1 MKCGKNHKE
10 AEETSGGYTMTN
22 KSILTAVAAV
32 AALAVTTV
40 TAPGTGVAAER
51 TVKLAGW
58 GAKSGPLRS
67 FGVNSEAV
75 LKAAIKAVNDTGGV
89 KMGDGVMAKIELA
102 YFDSACNAEQGIAI
116 ARKVATQSEALIGM
130 GPTCSGV
137 AAAMFGI
144 FQKKVGDANDTG
156 LQFPILT
163 DTAVRNGL
171 AKISQWTFRNTPNEP
186 DMYDKLFAWL
196 RKNHPDVKSMF
207 GGTETDQGHSKGT
220 YAKVI
225 AQAAKRHGFTWVKG
239 GIPELGTEIGVGS
252 KELLDKSSNW
262 LMADTNF
269 SVQARAFKKSG
280 ADMLI
285 VSSHPFTTCGMLK
298 EMTRQ
303 RIKPKLLVGLTSSS
317 SSETLKGCA
326 KQVEGM
332 YIPTSFAPINAEAK
346 KVAGL
351 AQKFGGSADLHS
363 AAAWENIFIIKSVI
377 EKQGIIGKPETLEAD
392 RRKMR
397 EGLEALET
405 TSGLMGTV
413 KRVQDEGEALKPF
426 VFVQAQKGKW
436 EVVHDPR

>member
-1 MKCGKNHKE
+1 MLNTK
-10 AEETSGGYTMTN
+10 
-22 KSILTAVAAV
+22 ILRLGLGVVVIAAM
-32 AALAVTTV
+32 ALVTT
-40 TAPGTGVAAER
+40 AGYAAER

-75 LKAAIKAVNDTGGV
+75 QKAAIEVINAAGGV
-89 KMGDGVMAKIELA
+89 KMGDGVMAMIELD
-102 YFDSACNAEQGIAI
+102 YYDSACNAEQGIAV
-116 ARKVATQSEALIGM
+116 ARKVAAESEALIGI

-144 FQKKVGDANDTG
+144 FQKKVDDASDTG

-196 RKNHPDVKSMF
+196 RKTNPDAKTMY

-225 AQAAKRHGFTWVKG
+225 AQAAKRHGFEWVKG
-239 GIPELGTEIGVGS
+239 GIPELGTKIAVGW
-252 KELLDKSSNW
+252 EEVLDHSSNW

-280 ADMLI
+280 ADLLI

-298 EMTRQ
+298 EMARQ
-303 RIKPKLLVGLTSSS
+303 KIKPKILVGLTSSS

-332 YIPTSFAPINAEAK
+332 YIPTSFAPINEEAK
-346 KVAGL
+346 KVAEMTEKL
-351 AQKFGGSADLHS
+351 GGSADLHS
-363 AAAWENIFIIKSVI
+363 AASWENIFIIKDVI

-397 EGLEALET
+397 DGLEALET

-426 VFVQAQKGKW
+426 VFVQAQNGKW

>member
-1 MKCGKNHKE
+1 MLNSKMLRLGL
-10 AEETSGGYTMTN
+10 GGVV
-22 KSILTAVAAV
+22 IAAM
-32 AALAVTTV
+32 AFVTT
-40 TAPGTGVAAER
+40 AGHSAER

-67 FGVNSEAV
+67 FGVNSHAV
-75 LKAAIKAVNDTGGV
+75 LKSVIKVVNDAGGV

-116 ARKVATQSEALIGM
+116 ARKVATTSQALVGM

-137 AAAMFGI
+137 AAASFGI
-144 FQKKVGDANDTG
+144 FQKKVDDANDTG

-196 RKNHPDVKSMF
+196 RKTHPVVKTMF

-239 GIPELGTEIGVGS
+239 GIPELGTKIAAGW
-252 KELLDKSSNW
+252 KELLDHSSNW
-262 LMADTNF
+262 LMADTSF

-298 EMTRQ
+298 EMARQ

-317 SSETLKGCA
+317 TSETLKGCP

-332 YIPTSFAPINAEAK
+332 YIPTSFAPINPEAM
-346 KVAGL
+346 KVAKL
-351 AQKFGGSADLHS
+351 AEKFGGSADLHS
-363 AAAWENIFIIKSVI
+363 AAAWENIFIIKGII
-377 EKQGIIGKPETLEAD
+377 EKQGIMGKPETLKAD

-397 EGLEALET
+397 DGLEALET
-405 TSGLMGTV
+405 TPGLMGTIT
-413 KRVQDEGEALKPF
+413 RVQDEGEALKPF

>member
-1 MKCGKNHKE
+1 
-10 AEETSGGYTMTN
+10 MTN
-22 KSILTAVAAV
+22 KSILTAVVTA
-32 AALAVTTV
+32 AALAVATV
-40 TAPGTGVAAER
+40 TAPGTSAAAER

-67 FGVNSEAV
+67 FGVNSHAV
-75 LKAAIKAVNDTGGV
+75 LKAAIKAVNDAGGV
-89 KMGDGVMAKIELA
+89 KMGDGVMAKMELA

-116 ARKVATQSEALIGM
+116 ARKVATTSEALIGM

-144 FQKKVGDANDTG
+144 FQKKVDDANDTG
-156 LQFPILT
+156 LQFPILA

-196 RKNHPDVKSMF
+196 RKNHPDVRTMF

-225 AQAAKRHGFTWVKG
+225 AQAAKRHGFDWVGG
-239 GIPELGTEIGVGS
+239 GIPELGTEIGAGW

-269 SVQARAFKKSG
+269 SVQARAFKKSR

-298 EMTRQ
+298 EMARQ

-317 SSETLKGCA
+317 SSETLKGCS

-332 YIPTSFAPINAEAK
+332 YIPTSFAPINPEAQ
-346 KVAGL
+346 KVAAL
-351 AQKFGGSADLHS
+351 AEKFGGSADLHS
-363 AAAWENIFIIKSVI
+363 AAAWENIHIIKRVI
-377 EKQGIIGKPETLEAD
+377 ESEGVIGKPETLKAD
-392 RRKMR
+392 RRKIR
-397 EGLEALET
+397 DGLEKLEI

-413 KRVQDEGEALKPF
+413 KRVQEEGEALKPF

>member
-1 MKCGKNHKE
+1 MINPKVITGL
-10 AEETSGGYTMTN
+10 AAG
-22 KSILTAVAAV
+22 VAFLGV
-32 AALAVTTV
+32 TLAGNTIVS
-40 TAPGTGVAAER
+40 AAER
-51 TVKLAGW
+51 TVHLAGW

-75 LKAAIKAVNDTGGV
+75 LNAAIKAVNDAGGI

-116 ARKVATQSEALIGM
+116 ARKVATSSEALVGM

-137 AAAMFGI
+137 AAASFGI
-144 FQKKVGDANDTG
+144 FQKKVDDANDSG

-196 RKNHPDVKSMF
+196 RKNHPNVKTMY

-239 GIPELGTEIGVGS
+239 GIPELGTKIAAGW
-252 KELLDKSSNW
+252 KELLGKSSNW

-298 EMTRQ
+298 EMARQ
-303 RIKPKLLVGLTSSS
+303 KIKPKLLVGLTSSS
-317 SSETLKGCA
+317 TSETLKGCP
-326 KQVEGM
+326 KQIEGM
-332 YIPTSFAPINAEAK
+332 YIPTSFAPINPEAM
-346 KVAGL
+346 KVAKL
-351 AQKFGGSADLHS
+351 AEKFGGSADLHS
-363 AAAWENIFIIKSVI
+363 AAAWENISIIKGVI
-377 EKQGIIGKPETLEAD
+377 EKQGIIGKPETLKAD

-397 EGLEALET
+397 DGLEALET

>member
-1 MKCGKNHKE
+1 
-10 AEETSGGYTMTN
+10 MTR
-22 KSILTAVAAV
+22 KSILVAIVAAAV
-32 AALAVTTV
+32 FAVTTV

-67 FGVNSEAV
+67 FGVNSLAV
-75 LKAAIKAVNDTGGV
+75 LEAAIKAVNDAGGV
-89 KMGDGVMAKIELA
+89 KMGDGVMAKMELA
-102 YFDSACNAEQGIAI
+102 YFDSACKAEQGIAI
-116 ARKVATQSEALIGM
+116 ARKAAQSEALIGM

-144 FQKKVGDANDTG
+144 FQKTVDDASDTG

-186 DMYDKLFAWL
+186 DMYDQLFAWL
-196 RKNHPDVKSMF
+196 RENNPDAKTMF

-239 GIPELGTEIGVGS
+239 GIPELGTEIAVGWE
-252 KELLDKSSNW
+252 ELLDHSSNW
-262 LMADTNF
+262 MMADTNF
-269 SVQARAFKKSG
+269 SVQARAFKRSG

-285 VSSHPFTTCGMLK
+285 ISSHPFTTCGMLR
-298 EMTRQ
+298 EMARQ

-317 SSETLKGCA
+317 TSETLKGCA

-346 KVAGL
+346 MVADL
-351 AQKFGGSADLHS
+351 AASFGGSADLHS
-363 AAAWENIFIIKSVI
+363 AAAWENIFIIKGVI
-377 EKQGIIGKPETLEAD
+377 EAQGIIGLPETLEAD

-397 EGLEALET
+397 DGLEALET
-405 TSGLMGTV
+405 TSGLLGTV
-413 KRVQDEGEALKPF
+413 DRVQDEGEALKPF
-426 VFVQAQKGKW
+426 VFVQARGGVW
-436 EVVHDPR
+436 EVVYDPR

>member
-1 MKCGKNHKE
+1 
-10 AEETSGGYTMTN
+10 MTN
-22 KSILTAVAAV
+22 KPILTALAAT
-32 AALAVTTV
+32 AALAVTAVMTPGV
-40 TAPGTGVAAER
+40 TAAAER
-51 TVKLAGW
+51 TVQLAGW

-75 LKAAIKAVNDTGGV
+75 LKAAIQAVNDAGGV
-89 KMGDGVMAKIELA
+89 KMGDGVMAKMELS

-116 ARKVATQSEALIGM
+116 ARKVATASEALIGM

-137 AAAMFGI
+137 AAAMFGV

-156 LQFPILT
+156 LRFPILT

-196 RKNHPDVKSMF
+196 RETNPDARTMF

-239 GIPELGTEIGVGS
+239 GIPELGTKIAVGWE
-252 KELLDKSSNW
+252 ELLDESSNW

-269 SVQARAFKKSG
+269 SVQARAFKRSG
-280 ADMLI
+280 ADLLI
-285 VSSHPFTTCGMLK
+285 VSSHPFTTCGMMK
-298 EMTRQ
+298 ELARQ

-317 SSETLKGCA
+317 SGETLKGCPD
-326 KQVEGM
+326 QVEGM
-332 YIPTSFAPINAEAK
+332 IIPTSFAPINPEAK
-346 KVAGL
+346 KVAEL
-351 AQKFGGSADLHS
+351 AAEFGGSADLHS
-363 AAAWENIFIIKSVI
+363 AAAWENVFIIKSVI
-377 EKQGIIGKPETLEAD
+377 EAQGIIGKPETLEAD

-397 EGLEALET
+397 DGLEALET
-405 TSGLMGTV
+405 TTGLMGTV
-413 KRVQDEGEALKPF
+413 NRVQDEGEALKPF
-426 VFVQAQKGKW
+426 VFVQAQGGKW
-436 EVVHDPR
+436 VVVHDPR

>member
-1 MKCGKNHKE
+1 
-10 AEETSGGYTMTN
+10 
-22 KSILTAVAAV
+22 
-32 AALAVTTV
+32 
-40 TAPGTGVAAER
+40 
-51 TVKLAGW
+51 VK
-58 GAKSGPLRS
+58 
-67 FGVNSEAV
+67 SEAV
-75 LKAAIKAVNDTGGV
+75 LNAAIKSVNDAGGI
-89 KMGDGVMAKIELA
+89 KMGDGVMAKIELE

-116 ARKVATQSEALIGM
+116 ARKVASSSEALIGM

-144 FQKKVGDANDTG
+144 FQKQVGDANDSG

-186 DMYDKLFAWL
+186 DMYDQLFAWL
-196 RKNHPDVKSMF
+196 RKTHPDAKTMF

-225 AQAAKRHGFTWVKG
+225 GQAAKRHGFKWAPG
-239 GIPELGTEIGVGS
+239 AIPELGTEIGAGWE
-252 KELLDKSSNW
+252 ELLDHSSNW

-298 EMTRQ
+298 EMARQ
-303 RIKPKLLVGLTSSS
+303 RIKPEILVGLTSSS

-332 YIPTSFAPINAEAK
+332 YIPTSFAPINADAK
-346 KVAGL
+346 KVADM
-351 AQKFGGSADLHS
+351 AAEFGGSADLHS

-377 EKQGIIGKPETLEAD
+377 ENQGIIGAPETLDAD

-397 EGLEALET
+397 DGLEALET

-413 KRVQDEGEALKPF
+413 NRVQDEGEALKPF
-426 VFVQAQKGKW
+426 VFVQAQMGKW
-436 EVVHDPR
+436 EVVYDPR

>member
-1 MKCGKNHKE
+1 MDYPKLI
-10 AEETSGGYTMTN
+10 S
-22 KSILTAVAAV
+22 SIAAGVALIGV
-32 AALAVTTV
+32 TLADTTV
-40 TAPGTGVAAER
+40 VSAAER
-51 TVKLAGW
+51 TVNLAGW

-75 LKAAIKAVNDTGGV
+75 LKAAIKAVNDAGGV
-89 KMGDGVMAKIELA
+89 KMGDGVMAKMKLA
-102 YFDSACNAEQGIAI
+102 YFDSACSAEQGIAV
-116 ARKVATQSEALIGM
+116 ARKVASESAALVGM

-144 FQKKVGDANDTG
+144 FQKKVDDAGDSG

-186 DMYDKLFAWL
+186 DMYDQLFAWL
-196 RKNHPDVKSMF
+196 RKTNPDAKTMF
-207 GGTETDQGHSKGT
+207 GGTETGQGHSKGA

-225 AQAAKRHGFTWVKG
+225 LQAAKRHGFVWVGG
-239 GIPELGTEIGVGS
+239 GISKLGTKIAAGW
-252 KELLDKSSNW
+252 KEGLAKSSNW
-262 LMADTNF
+262 MMADTNF

-298 EMTRQ
+298 ELKRQ
-303 RIKPKLLVGLTSSS
+303 RIKPKILIGLTSSS
-317 SSETLKGCA
+317 SGETLKGCA
-326 KQVEGM
+326 KQAEGII
-332 YIPTSFAPINAEAK
+332 IPTSFAPVNPEAA
-346 KVAGL
+346 KVAML

-363 AAAWENIFIIKSVI
+363 AAAWENIQIIKGVI
-377 EKQGIIGKPETLEAD
+377 EATGIIGKAGTLKAD

-397 EGLEALET
+397 DGLENLEQT
-405 TSGLMGTV
+405 AGLLGTV
-413 KRVQDEGEALKPF
+413 KRVQNEGEALKPF
-426 VFVQAQKGKW
+426 VFVQARGGKW

>member
-1 MKCGKNHKE
+1 MLKARILRFGL
-10 AEETSGGYTMTN
+10 GGVVIAAMA
-22 KSILTAVAAV
+22 LVATA
-32 AALAVTTV
+32 
-40 TAPGTGVAAER
+40 GYAAER

-75 LKAAIKAVNDTGGV
+75 LNAAVKAVNDAGGV

-116 ARKVATQSEALIGM
+116 ARKVATGSEALIGM

-137 AAAMFGI
+137 AAAMFGV

-186 DMYDKLFAWL
+186 DMYDQLFAWL
-196 RKNHPDVKSMF
+196 RKNNPDVKTMF

-225 AQAAKRHGFTWVKG
+225 AQAAKRNGFVWVNG
-239 GIPELGTEIGVGS
+239 GIPELGTKIGAGW
-252 KELLDKSSNW
+252 KELLDRSSNW
-262 LMADTNF
+262 MMADTNF
-269 SVQARAFKKSG
+269 SVQVRAFKKSG

-285 VSSHPFTTCGMLK
+285 VSSHPFTTCGVLK
-298 EMTRQ
+298 EMARQ

-346 KVAGL
+346 MVAEQ
-351 AQKFGGSADLHS
+351 AAKFGGSADLHS
-363 AAAWENIFIIKSVI
+363 AAAWENIFIIKDVI
-377 EKQGIIGKPETLEAD
+377 EKQGIIGKPETLRAD

-397 EGLEALET
+397 DGLEGLET

-413 KRVQDEGEALKPF
+413 NRVQDEGEALKPF

-436 EVVHDPR
+436 EVVYDPR

>member
-1 MKCGKNHKE
+1 MMN
-10 AEETSGGYTMTN
+10 N
-22 KSILTAVAAV
+22 RSILTAIVATAV
-32 AALAVTTV
+32 FAGAAALMPTISA
-40 TAPGTGVAAER
+40 AAER
-51 TVKLAGW
+51 TVQLAGW

-75 LKAAIKAVNDTGGV
+75 LNAAIQAVNDAGGI
-89 KMGDGVMAKIELA
+89 KMGDGVMAMIELS

-116 ARKVATQSEALIGM
+116 ARKVATASDALIGM

-137 AAAMFGI
+137 AAASFGV
-144 FQKKVGDANDTG
+144 FQKKVDDDSDSG

-196 RKNHPDVKSMF
+196 RETHPDAKTMY

-225 AQAAKRHGFTWVKG
+225 AQAAKRHGFTWADG
-239 GIPELGTEIGVGS
+239 GIPELGTKIAAGWEEV
-252 KELLDKSSNW
+252 LDHSSNW
-262 LMADTNF
+262 MMTDTNF

-298 EMTRQ
+298 ELARQ
-303 RIKPKLLVGLTSSS
+303 QIKPKLLVGLTSSS
-317 SSETLKGCA
+317 SSETLKGCP

-346 KVAGL
+346 MVAEM
-351 AQKFGGSADLHS
+351 AAKFGGSADLHS
-363 AAAWENIFIIKSVI
+363 AAAWENIAIIKAVI
-377 EKQGIIGKPETLEAD
+377 EAQGIMGKPETLDAD

-397 EGLEALET
+397 DGLEALET
-405 TSGLMGTV
+405 TVGLMGTV
-413 KRVQDEGEALKPF
+413 NRVQDEGEALKPF
-426 VFVQAQKGKW
+426 VFVQAQGGKW
-436 EVVHDPR
+436 VVVHDPR

>member
-1 MKCGKNHKE
+1 MKLSKLL
-10 AEETSGGYTMTN
+10 
-22 KSILTAVAAV
+22 LTTAA
-32 AALAVTTV
+32 AALAVT
-40 TAPGTGVAAER
+40 GVSISAFSADRE
-51 TVKLAGW
+51 VKIAGF
-58 GAKSGPLRS
+58 GAKSGVVRS
-67 FGVNSEAV
+67 FGVNTEAV
-75 LKAAIKAVNDTGGV
+75 MKAAVKHINDKGGIKL
-89 KMGDGVMAKIELA
+89 GDGTMGKLTAS
-102 YFDSACNAEQGIAI
+102 FDDDRCNAEEGISVLRRI
-116 ARKVATQSEALIGM
+116 ASTDAVVAV
-130 GPTCSGV
+130 GPTCSNV
-137 AAAMFGI
+137 AEPLFGI
-144 FQKKVGDANDTG
+144 LQKKVDDASDSG

-186 DMYDKLFAWL
+186 DMYDKLFEWL
-196 RKNHPDVKSMF
+196 RKNHPNVKTMY

-239 GIPELGTEIGVGS
+239 GIPELGTKIAAGW
-252 KELLDKSSNW
+252 KELLGKSSNW
-262 LMADTNF
+262 MMADTNF

-298 EMTRQ
+298 EMARQ
-303 RIKPKLLVGLTSSS
+303 KIKPQLLVGLTSSS
-317 SSETLKGCA
+317 TSETLKGCP

-332 YIPTSFAPINAEAK
+332 YIPTSFAPINPEAM
-346 KVAGL
+346 KVAKL
-351 AQKFGGSADLHS
+351 AEKFGGSADLHS
-363 AAAWENIFIIKSVI
+363 SAAWENISIIKGVI
-377 EKQGIIGKPETLEAD
+377 EKQGIIGKPETLKAD

-397 EGLEALET
+397 DGLEALET

-426 VFVQAQKGKW
+426 VFVQAQNGKW

>member
-1 MKCGKNHKE
+1 M
-10 AEETSGGYTMTN
+10 TS
-22 KSILTAVAAV
+22 KSILMATVASAF
-32 AALAVTTV
+32 LAVTTL
-40 TAPGTGVAAER
+40 TAPGTSVAAER

-75 LKAAIKAVNDTGGV
+75 LKAAIKAVNDAGGI

-102 YFDSACNAEQGIAI
+102 YFDSACNAEQGIAV
-116 ARKVATQSEALIGM
+116 ARKVATQSEALVGM

-137 AAAMFGI
+137 AAASFGI
-144 FQKKVGDANDTG
+144 FQKKVDDANDSG

-196 RKNHPDVKSMF
+196 RKTHPDVKTMF

-239 GIPELGTEIGVGS
+239 GIPELGTKIAVGW
-252 KELLDKSSNW
+252 KELLGKSSNW

-298 EMTRQ
+298 EMARQ
-303 RIKPKLLVGLTSSS
+303 KIKPKLLVGLTSSS
-317 SSETLKGCA
+317 TSETLKGCP

-332 YIPTSFAPINAEAK
+332 YIPTSFAPINPEAM
-346 KVAGL
+346 KVAKL
-351 AQKFGGSADLHS
+351 AEKFGGSADLHS
-363 AAAWENIFIIKSVI
+363 AAAWETISIIKGVI
-377 EKQGIIGKPETLEAD
+377 EKQGIIGKPETLKAD

-397 EGLEALET
+397 DGLEALET

-426 VFVQAQKGKW
+426 VFVQAQNGKW

>member
-1 MKCGKNHKE
+1 
-10 AEETSGGYTMTN
+10 MTN
-22 KSILTAVAAV
+22 KSVLTAIVVGAV
-32 AALAVTTV
+32 LAVTTV
-40 TAPGTGVAAER
+40 AAPDTGVAAER
-51 TVKLAGW
+51 TVQLAGW

-75 LKAAIKAVNDTGGV
+75 LNAAIQAVNDAGGV
-89 KMGDGVMAKIELA
+89 KMGDGVMAKMELS
-102 YFDSACNAEQGIAI
+102 YFDSACSAEQGIAI
-116 ARKVATQSEALIGM
+116 ARKVATASDALIGM

-137 AAAMFGI
+137 AAAMFGV
-144 FQKKVGDANDTG
+144 FQKKVDDANDSG

-196 RKNHPDVKSMF
+196 RKNNPDVKTMF

-225 AQAAKRHGFTWVKG
+225 GQAAKRHGFTWVKG
-239 GIPELGTEIGVGS
+239 GIPELGTEIAAGWE
-252 KELLDKSSNW
+252 ELLDHSSNW
-262 LMADTNF
+262 MMADTSF

-298 EMTRQ
+298 EMARQ
-303 RIKPKLLVGLTSSS
+303 RIKPKILVGLTSSS
-317 SSETLKGCA
+317 SGETLKGCPE
-326 KQVEGM
+326 QVEGM
-332 YIPTSFAPINAEAK
+332 FIPTSFAPINPEAK
-346 KVAGL
+346 KVAEL
-351 AQKFGGSADLHS
+351 AEKFGGSADLHS
-363 AAAWENIFIIKSVI
+363 AAAWENISIIKDVI

-426 VFVQAQKGKW
+426 VFVQAQNGEW
-436 EVVHDPR
+436 VVVHDPR

>member
-1 MKCGKNHKE
+1 
-10 AEETSGGYTMTN
+10 MTN
-22 KSILTAVAAV
+22 KLILTAIVAGAV
-32 AALAVTTV
+32 FAVTTV

-67 FGVNSEAV
+67 FGVNSHAV
-75 LKAAIKAVNDTGGV
+75 LNAAIKAVNDAGGV

-102 YFDSACNAEQGIAI
+102 YFDSACNAEQGIAV
-116 ARKVATQSEALIGM
+116 ARKVATASEALIGM

-137 AAAMFGI
+137 AAASFGI
-144 FQKKVGDANDTG
+144 FQKKVDDANDSG

-196 RKNHPDVKSMF
+196 RKNHPDVKTMF

-239 GIPELGTEIGVGS
+239 GIPELGTKIAAGW
-252 KELLDKSSNW
+252 KELLGKSSNW

-298 EMTRQ
+298 EMARQ
-303 RIKPKLLVGLTSSS
+303 KIKPKLLVGLTSSS
-317 SSETLKGCA
+317 TSETLKGCP

-332 YIPTSFAPINAEAK
+332 YIPTSFAPINPEAK

-351 AQKFGGSADLHS
+351 AEKFGGSADLHS
-363 AAAWENIFIIKSVI
+363 AAAWENILIIKGVI
-377 EKQGIIGKPETLEAD
+377 EKQGIIGKPETLKAD

-397 EGLEALET
+397 DGLEALET
-405 TSGLMGTV
+405 TWGLMGTV

-426 VFVQAQKGKW
+426 VFVQAQNGKW
-436 EVVHDPR
+436 AVVHDPR

>member
-1 MKCGKNHKE
+1 
-10 AEETSGGYTMTN
+10 MTN
-22 KSILTAVAAV
+22 KSILTAIVAAV
-32 AALAVTTV
+32 VLAGTTV
-40 TAPGTGVAAER
+40 MAPSTGVAAER

-67 FGVNSEAV
+67 FGVNSHAV
-75 LKAAIKAVNDTGGV
+75 LKAAIKAVNDAGGV

-116 ARKVATQSEALIGM
+116 ARKVATASEALVGM

-137 AAAMFGI
+137 AAASFGI

-196 RKNHPDVKSMF
+196 RKNHPNVKTMY

-239 GIPELGTEIGVGS
+239 GIPELGTKIAAGW
-252 KELLDKSSNW
+252 KELLGN
-262 LMADTNF
+262 NF

-298 EMTRQ
+298 EMARQ
-303 RIKPKLLVGLTSSS
+303 KIKPKLLVGLTSSS
-317 SSETLKGCA
+317 TSETLKGCP
-326 KQVEGM
+326 KQIEGM
-332 YIPTSFAPINAEAK
+332 YIPTSFAPINPEAI
-346 KVAGL
+346 KVAKL
-351 AQKFGGSADLHS
+351 AEKFGGSADLHS
-363 AAAWENIFIIKSVI
+363 AAAWENISIIKGVI
-377 EKQGIIGKPETLEAD
+377 EKQGIIGKPETLKAD

-397 EGLEALET
+397 DGLEALET

>member
-1 MKCGKNHKE
+1 
-10 AEETSGGYTMTN
+10 MTN
-22 KSILTAVAAV
+22 KPILTALAAT
-32 AALAVTTV
+32 AALAVTAVMTPGV
-40 TAPGTGVAAER
+40 TAAAER
-51 TVKLAGW
+51 TVQLAGW

-75 LKAAIKAVNDTGGV
+75 LKAAIQAVNDAGGV
-89 KMGDGVMAKIELA
+89 KMGDSVMAKMELS

-116 ARKVATQSEALIGM
+116 ARKVATASEALIGM

-137 AAAMFGI
+137 AAAMFGV

-156 LQFPILT
+156 LRFPILT

-196 RKNHPDVKSMF
+196 RETNPDARTMF

-239 GIPELGTEIGVGS
+239 GIPELGTKIAVGWE
-252 KELLDKSSNW
+252 ELLDESSNW

-269 SVQARAFKKSG
+269 SVQARAFKRSG
-280 ADMLI
+280 ADLLI
-285 VSSHPFTTCGMLK
+285 VSSHPFTTCGMMK
-298 EMTRQ
+298 ELARQ

-317 SSETLKGCA
+317 SGETLKGCPD
-326 KQVEGM
+326 QVEGM
-332 YIPTSFAPINAEAK
+332 IIPTSFAPINPEAK
-346 KVAGL
+346 KVAEL
-351 AQKFGGSADLHS
+351 AAEFGGSADLHS
-363 AAAWENIFIIKSVI
+363 AAAWENVFIIKSVI
-377 EKQGIIGKPETLEAD
+377 EAQGIIGKPETLEAD

-397 EGLEALET
+397 DGLEALET
-405 TSGLMGTV
+405 TTGLMGTV
-413 KRVQDEGEALKPF
+413 NRVQDEGEALKPF
-426 VFVQAQKGKW
+426 VFVQAQGGKW
-436 EVVHDPR
+436 VVVHDPR

>member
-1 MKCGKNHKE
+1 MLKARILRFGLGGII
-10 AEETSGGYTMTN
+10 AAMALFTTTSY
-22 KSILTAVAAV
+22 S
-32 AALAVTTV
+32 
-40 TAPGTGVAAER
+40 AER
-51 TVKLAGW
+51 TVKMAGW

-75 LKAAIKAVNDTGGV
+75 LNAAIKSVNDAGGI
-89 KMGDGVMAKIELA
+89 KMGDGVMAKIELE

-116 ARKVATQSEALIGM
+116 ARKVASSSEALIGM

-144 FQKKVGDANDTG
+144 FQKQVGDANDSG

-186 DMYDKLFAWL
+186 DMYDQLFAWL
-196 RKNHPDVKSMF
+196 RKTHNPDAKTMF

-225 AQAAKRHGFTWVKG
+225 GQAAKRHGFEWAPG
-239 GIPELGTEIGVGS
+239 AIPELGTEIAAGWE
-252 KELLDKSSNW
+252 ELLDHSSNW

-298 EMTRQ
+298 EMARQ
-303 RIKPKLLVGLTSSS
+303 RNQTRNYWSGSRVPPAVRPSK
-317 SSETLKGCA
+317 A
-326 KQVEGM
+326 
-332 YIPTSFAPINAEAK
+332 AP
-346 KVAGL
+346 
-351 AQKFGGSADLHS
+351 S
-363 AAAWENIFIIKSVI
+363 
-377 EKQGIIGKPETLEAD
+377 
-392 RRKMR
+392 R
-397 EGLEALET
+397 
-405 TSGLMGTV
+405 
-413 KRVQDEGEALKPF
+413 
-426 VFVQAQKGKW
+426 
-436 EVVHDPR
+436 